1 MFSRIIEYMEK
12 ATQKNGKIWV
22 LRIVLTIACIFAF
35 AWIFSNSLKT
45 GEQSSAQSQAVTK
58 AVQDTAKVVAPSS
71 KVATATGEDYELL
84 HNVIRSIA
92 HFSEFA
98 VLGALLAWCYLS
110 YTRQKALFIL
120 PIGLIVLTPIV
131 DETLQ
136 ISTGGRGAEMKDI
149 LLDTA
154 GGLLGTV
161 CALAIVWLVFALC
174 KRRRRKRGD
183 RV

>member
-1 MFSRIIEYMEK
+1 MK
-12 ATQKNGKIWV
+12 KTTKKNGKIWV

-45 GEQSSAQSQAVTK
+45 GEQSSAQSHAVTK

-71 KVATATGEDYELL
+71 KVATATGEDYDIL
-84 HNVIRSIA
+84 HSLIRSIA

-110 YTRQKALFIL
+110 YTRQKAFFVL

-149 LLDTA
+149 FLDTA
-154 GGLLGTV
+154 GGLLGAL
-161 CALAIVWLVFALC
+161 CAVVLVWLVFALC
-174 KRRRRKRGD
+174 QRRRRKRGN